1 MASVLKNLS
10 ETDIRRACGGG
21 KVVLV
26 LRWAETGT
34 HWRRIQAET
43 YRLAARVCERSLTES
58 WVVGADVAAEV
69 IGRGLLATLVT
80 LELAVADEGET
91 ARATALLE
99 RVAHGLRRG

>member
-1 MASVLKNLS
+1 MANAMKNLK

-43 YRLAARVCERSLTES
+43 FRIAGRVCRGSEGES

-69 IGRGLLATLVT
+69 IGRGLLATVVT
-80 LELAVADEGET
+80 LELAEADAGEV
-91 ARATALLE
+91 ARAEALLE
-99 RVAHGLRRG
+99 SVASKLRHG